1 MGRSVDAAILAAAL
15 LSGLALGFTARLP
28 GSSRGALPLSVSS
41 SRLVM
46 TASEENGAWVPI
58 ASASALEK
66 IQPVQIEV
74 LGEKLVVWGSTSD
87 KCDFNVLQDAD
98 VEMTVEV

>member
-1 MGRSVDAAILAAAL
+1 MVWAARAVALCAASLLGLVSCFVPVHHAAPRKILAMGVAEAAE
-15 LSGLALGFTARLP
+15 T
-28 GSSRGALPLSVSS
+28 
-41 SRLVM
+41 
-46 TASEENGAWVPI
+46 GAWVPI

-74 LGEKLVVWGSTSD
+74 LGEKLVVWEALSEKVNFD
-87 KCDFNVLQDAD
+87 VLQDAD